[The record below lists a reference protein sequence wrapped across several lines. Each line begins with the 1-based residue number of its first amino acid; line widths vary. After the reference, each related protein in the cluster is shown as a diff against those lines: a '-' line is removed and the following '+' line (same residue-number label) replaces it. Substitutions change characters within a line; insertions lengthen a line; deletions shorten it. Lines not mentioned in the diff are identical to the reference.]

1 MNRLKSIPL
10 WTAVLALIYLVVK
23 NWFGI
28 EIPGW
33 TDISTQAIAILA
45 IIFGITN
52 NPTDHSKF

>member
-33 TDISTQAIAILA
+33 TDISSQAVAILA

-52 NPTDHSKF
+52 NPTDRNSF